1 MNMKRFVAVLS
12 LLLAL
17 TVLAACA
24 NVRPSDLWTPTLDAE
39 NECYQK
45 SKELLPDGAI
55 IHDFI
60 VESQELSDA
69 VDMDGYTVLQ
79 EGTPDLLVRCGTD
92 DVSETLDGN
101 NCYLDFLYN
110 NKDGYIV
117 AYQFHWKEGY
127 GEDGASSDEPVT
139 QVSTAS
145 REMLAYEQLSSFRWG
160 GNMICVNGLTYT
172 THPGDGTIQVYNDEG
187 TLVDTLIPELPESQ
201 DPQIGYLGF
210 IGDWLYYFNYGDST
224 AYRFHT
230 ESGVTEVV
238 QDANNIRWC
247 FCWDGQFYRSGNTME
262 TMDCLYDGDGNL
274 LCDDI
279 YGSLYLF
286 PTAEGV
292 YYKTAEGGY
301 LGFCG
306 YDGSKSTVHGETVD
320 WVVFDENGNV
330 YFSSGNGPDAPCY
343 ALSDWQDLEWATDE
357 NGMEYVERPAP
368 LFQEV
373 DALYTASD
381 GMIYF
386 YRNSD
391 PGVLAYNVQTGETTK
406 VVDHDAISY
415 QRIHDWFRYYDVEVG
430 ETIIDQ
436 AADTDG

>member
-1 MNMKRFVAVLS
+1 MAV
-12 LLLAL
+12 
-17 TVLAACA
+17 
-24 NVRPSDLWTPTLDAE
+24 
-39 NECYQK
+39 
-45 SKELLPDGAI
+45 
-55 IHDFI
+55 
-60 VESQELSDA
+60 
-69 VDMDGYTVLQ
+69 
-79 EGTPDLLVRCGTD
+79 
-92 DVSETLDGN
+92 
-101 NCYLDFLYN
+101 
-110 NKDGYIV
+110 
-117 AYQFHWKEGY
+117 
-127 GEDGASSDEPVT
+127 
-139 QVSTAS
+139 TAS

-160 GNMICVNGLTYT
+160 GNMIRVNGLTYT

-187 TLVDTLIPELPESQ
+187 ALVDTLIPELPESQ

-210 IGDWLYYFNYGDST
+210 IGDWLYFFNYGDST

-230 ESGVTEVV
+230 ETGITETVP
-238 QDANNIRWC
+238 DANNIRWC

-306 YDGSKSTVHGETVD
+306 YDGSKCTVHGETVD
-320 WVVFDENGNV
+320 WVVFDENGDV
-330 YFSSGNGPDAPCY
+330 FFSSGNGSDAPCY
-343 ALSDWQDLEWATDE
+343 ALSDWQDLKWTTDE

-368 LFQEV
+368 LLQEV

-406 VVDHDAISY
+406 VVEHDA
-415 QRIHDWFRYYDVEVG
+415 
-430 ETIIDQ
+430 TIGS
-436 AADTDG
+436 ATMMWRLGKRS